1 MGESES
7 WDGEWEILRKGR
19 RRIRRK
25 MEKRMEK
32 ANQRKLTA
40 MRWKKKSRKRNLV
53 KTKIRG
59 RRLSN
64 RKKQRRPPERHRN
77 LPKNKQEKPRG
88 KIRLRKMKKSP
99 GRRGTRTVTTP
110 RISKEE
116 RSPSQSRRPE
126 AHCQALPP

>member
-1 MGESES
+1 MGMRRKGRVVREKRELPEMLKLRLRPRSRSLRKKSKWTGSES

-53 KTKIRG
+53 RT
-59 RRLSN
+59 
-64 RKKQRRPPERHRN
+64 
-77 LPKNKQEKPRG
+77 
-88 KIRLRKMKKSP
+88 KIRLRKMRKSP
-99 GRRGTRTVTTP
+99 GRGGTSKVTTP

-116 RSPSQSRRPE
+116 RSP
-126 AHCQALPP
+126 